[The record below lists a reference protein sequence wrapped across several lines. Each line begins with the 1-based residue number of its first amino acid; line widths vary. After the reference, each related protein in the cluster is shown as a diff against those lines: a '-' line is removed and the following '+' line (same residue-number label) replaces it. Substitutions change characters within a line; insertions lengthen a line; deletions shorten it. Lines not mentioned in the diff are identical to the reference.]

1 MTHATSLDS
10 IEARLDLA
18 LPQFLALTG
27 RNRRVCGVP
36 LNSVQLEQA
45 VKNVID
51 NWSRWS
57 TAVPAFKGVEN
68 WVAVHWDTER
78 PTQPPPTTITD
89 PGALRQLGE
98 AQLDASSAAC
108 KLIVASTEHGT
119 GTVAKLAR
127 EFAAHGMIES
137 RSFYLLNGLPVTSAR
152 PLDDYCTLL
161 PYPEAL
167 EAIRETSSELTS
179 AEDLRWPPKSIEN
192 VTVLETRSFERRGL
206 KAGEYERRISP
217 LLECGPD
224 MLVLILGLV
233 WGTGFRVFGSCHG
246 VPDPVAAT
254 LPFWRADVSKGW
266 GSKPALVILGG
277 ISRNTTQRPLNNE
290 ALRDLI
296 GNYSALNTQTQRVLY
311 LALQRLRD
319 GTERI
324 ELEDIVIDVSIALE
338 ALFMEGEQWNQ
349 KKIVSRRASW
359 YFSDSLQEREQIR
372 IRLKDF
378 YGERSDIVHG
388 KVPRVLTLAEED
400 KRRSELAT
408 LTADTEDVLRA
419 SLKDMIIEGRPA
431 DWEDS
436 KDLRLFRHDPP
447 RAETDIPSTKSDS
460 MSWTGAEQCEID
472 RALEGVWKPEVDNAP
487 ARPPDAQ
494 VIVHAGVNAEEIKR
508 CRDQGIP
515 YAVIVPIRLFLAH
528 PKWPK
533 QAGDPRDERTEYYC
547 GKDVERHLQR
557 WRAAASTKRLHQF
570 VLEFDAST
578 YYLPESFEMWRR
590 CLQQGGL
597 PWPTEATSGN

>member
-1 MTHATSLDS
+1 MASQEH
-10 IEARLDLA
+10 
-18 LPQFLALTG
+18 
-27 RNRRVCGVP
+27 RRRHCAG
-36 LNSVQLEQA
+36 NQE
-45 VKNVID
+45 
-51 NWSRWS
+51 
-57 TAVPAFKGVEN
+57 
-68 WVAVHWDTER
+68 
-78 PTQPPPTTITD
+78 
-89 PGALRQLGE
+89 LR
-98 AQLDASSAAC
+98 AQ
-108 KLIVASTEHGT
+108 
-119 GTVAKLAR
+119 
-127 EFAAHGMIES
+127 
-137 RSFYLLNGLPVTSAR
+137 RSEG
-152 PLDDYCTLL
+152 
-161 PYPEAL
+161 
-167 EAIRETSSELTS
+167 
-179 AEDLRWPPKSIEN
+179 
-192 VTVLETRSFERRGL
+192 
-206 KAGEYERRISP
+206 GEYERRISP

-246 VPDPVAAT
+246 VPGPVAAT

-266 GSKPALVILGG
+266 GSKPALVILSG

-290 ALRDLI
+290 ELRDLI
-296 GNYSALNTQTQRVLY
+296 GNYAALNTQTQRVLY

-324 ELEDIVIDVSIALE
+324 ELEDRVIDASIALE

-359 YFSDSLQEREQIR
+359 YFSHSLQEREQIR

-460 MSWTGAEQCEID
+460 MSWTVAEQCEID

-515 YAVIVPIRLFLAH
+515 YAVIVLIRLF
-528 PKWPK
+528 
-533 QAGDPRDERTEYYC
+533 
-547 GKDVERHLQR
+547 
-557 WRAAASTKRLHQF
+557 
-570 VLEFDAST
+570 
-578 YYLPESFEMWRR
+578 
-590 CLQQGGL
+590 
-597 PWPTEATSGN
+597 